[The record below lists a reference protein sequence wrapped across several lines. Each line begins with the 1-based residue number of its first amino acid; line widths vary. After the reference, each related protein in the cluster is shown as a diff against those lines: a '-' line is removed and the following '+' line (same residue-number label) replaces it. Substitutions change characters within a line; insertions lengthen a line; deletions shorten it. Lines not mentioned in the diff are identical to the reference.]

1 MFLKQSFCFFSFFY
15 ILERQFFCGQ
25 RNVPCFCLTKHIP
38 PFRYSKISMHYFSI
52 IPQVSFFFIFCLCK
66 FFCLFVYFFRFNGFP
81 YVLSIIYHIPYT
93 HFSFHI
99 QKYKCVLFRL
109 QFIYFFC
116 YIHIFF
122 NTKLSKPKVFCTH
135 KPSAR

>member
-81 YVLSIIYHIPYT
+81 YVLSIIYHILTSHFISKNINAFFFVYSLFIFLLYT
-93 HFSFHI
+93 
-99 QKYKCVLFRL
+99 
-109 QFIYFFC
+109 YFFQ
-116 YIHIFF
+116 YK
-122 NTKLSKPKVFCTH
+122 TVQT
-135 KPSAR
+135 